1 MILHIHATMIGV
13 MLSHARVDLCSR
25 KKIRFQPAPVTL
37 TKNRRQPAP
46 VRYTHPPKSLSGKG
60 PPTYTVFRTPEE
72 QNLKTPPGIKKGT
85 PADPTPL

>member
-1 MILHIHATMIGV
+1 MILHIQETLGLA
-13 MLSHARVDLCSR
+13 MLSHARVDLCPR
-25 KKIRFQPAPVTL
+25 KKIRFQPTPVTL

-60 PPTYTVFRTPEE
+60 PRTYTVFRAPEE